1 MPAKLKLRI
10 IKGSQ
15 RGKQF
20 NFDEH
25 DTFLFGRM
33 DDNHVCLSDD
43 NLVSRHHFILEVN
56 PPDARVR
63 DLGSLNG
70 TYVNKHKYGGRL
82 RHETPEEGAL
92 RKYPEVDLHD
102 GDEIRVGETI
112 LRLTVDLA
120 SEPQIEPVRCQKC
133 NKNVSAEVGPG
144 RYGDY
149 ICLSCQQKAHAD
161 PAALLANILAQ
172 AYQPD
177 IGTLNI
183 PDYKIERKLG
193 EGGMGAVY
201 LVRHKKKGDKAAL
214 KVMLSKV
221 AVDEHSRKIFMREV
235 EVTRKLRHRNIVEF
249 LDSGSAGSVFYFL
262 LEYCEGGCVADLM
275 RLRGGS
281 ISLTEAGSI
290 ILQSLSGMEY
300 AHSKNFVHR
309 DLKPQ
314 NILLSGRDRN
324 WKAKVADLGLAKS
337 FVQAGY
343 SGMTATGSFGG
354 SFPFMPREQITNFK
368 YTKPVSDVWSIGAT
382 LYYML
387 TAQFP
392 RDFRRGQD
400 PMEVILHGKIVP
412 VRERDPN
419 VPPQV
424 AKVID
429 RSLSNKTNKRYQN
442 AGEMRKALE
451 KVL

>member
-1 MPAKLKLRI
+1 
-10 IKGSQ
+10 
-15 RGKQF
+15 
-20 NFDEH
+20 
-25 DTFLFGRM
+25 
-33 DDNHVCLSDD
+33 
-43 NLVSRHHFILEVN
+43 
-56 PPDARVR
+56 
-63 DLGSLNG
+63 
-70 TYVNKHKYGGRL
+70 
-82 RHETPEEGAL
+82 
-92 RKYPEVDLHD
+92 
-102 GDEIRVGETI
+102 
-112 LRLTVDLA
+112 
-120 SEPQIEPVRCQKC
+120 
-133 NKNVSAEVGPG
+133 
-144 RYGDY
+144 
-149 ICLSCQQKAHAD
+149 
-161 PAALLANILAQ
+161 
-172 AYQPD
+172 
-177 IGTLNI
+177 
-183 PDYKIERKLG
+183 
-193 EGGMGAVY
+193 
-201 LVRHKKKGDKAAL
+201 
-214 KVMLSKV
+214 
-221 AVDEHSRKIFMREV
+221 
-235 EVTRKLRHRNIVEF
+235 
-249 LDSGSAGSVFYFL
+249 
-262 LEYCEGGCVADLM
+262 
-275 RLRGGS
+275 
-281 ISLTEAGSI
+281 
-290 ILQSLSGMEY
+290 MEY